1 MRCDKYNSKNVVA
14 KSSQKIWIGFLL
26 AIVMANYI
34 FQPSDLTSLIIG
46 IAEGAIVVLFY
57 NKLKSKEY
65 NCGNCGNTWS
75 YLGIN
80 DKWTS
85 WRKLIV
91 IL

>member
-1 MRCDKYNSKNVVA
+1 MSYDKCNSKNIVA

-34 FQPSDLTSLIIG
+34 FQPSDLINLIIG
-46 IAEGAIVVLFY
+46 IAVGAIVVLFH

-65 NCGNCGNTWS
+65 YYGNCGNTWS
-75 YLGIN
+75 DLVIN

-85 WRKLIV
+85 WRK
-91 IL
+91 

>member
-34 FQPSDLTSLIIG
+34 FQPSDLASLIIG
-46 IAEGAIVVLFY
+46 IVIGAVVVLFY

-65 NCGNCGNTWS
+65 YCSNCGNTW
-75 YLGIN
+75 LEQGIY
-80 DKWTS
+80 DKWKS
-85 WRKLIV
+85 
-91 IL
+91 